1 MKQTITEFA
10 KKVGADGIGFAPVS
24 RFGENSVIKEIMPE
38 AKTVIG
44 LLFRVLRGA
53 YRGIEE
59 GSTYYQYSTM
69 GVEALEEN
77 VMPMVSLRVASLL
90 EEEGF
95 LALPQRRIQ
104 TVMAED
110 NDVNPE
116 VNYNAIYRGV
126 KKELQMDFDEA
137 AVLTG
142 LGERG
147 LHGKVLN
154 EEYGPFIRYCFIL
167 TDAEIEADEVKT
179 PSLCDKCGKCVAAC
193 PGKAIDK
200 DGNVD
205 NWRCSVYYN
214 GANGTKNPFMPPHA
228 FEDFDD
234 RLEIIAGEA
243 EITPERAKE
252 ILDAIHFYPA
262 IKHNYTPS
270 ICGRACDMAC
280 YIHLEE
286 KGVLKKKFNTPF
298 RKREEWR
305 FDLNDF
311 R

>member
-110 NDVNPE
+110 DDVNPE
-116 VNYNAIYRGV
+116 VNYNLIYRGV

-167 TDAEIEADEVKT
+167 TDAEIEADEVKAPT
-179 PSLCDKCGKCVAAC
+179 LCDKTC
-193 PGKAIDK
+193 
-200 DGNVD
+200 
-205 NWRCSVYYN
+205 
-214 GANGTKNPFMPPHA
+214 
-228 FEDFDD
+228 
-234 RLEIIAGEA
+234 
-243 EITPERAKE
+243 
-252 ILDAIHFYPA
+252 
-262 IKHNYTPS
+262 
-270 ICGRACDMAC
+270 
-280 YIHLEE
+280 
-286 KGVLKKKFNTPF
+286 
-298 RKREEWR
+298 
-305 FDLNDF
+305 
-311 R
+311 

>member
-24 RFGENSVIKEIMPE
+24 RFGENSLIKEIMPE

-77 VMPMVSLRVASLL
+77 VMPMVSLRVAALL

-110 NDVNPE
+110 DDVNPE

-179 PSLCDKCGKCVAAC
+179 PTLCDKCGKCVAAC

>member
-1 MKQTITEFA
+1 MKQAITEFA

-110 NDVNPE
+110 DDVNPE

-179 PSLCDKCGKCVAAC
+179 PTLCDKCGKCVAAC

-228 FEDFDD
+228 FADFDD

-262 IKHNYTPS
+262 IKHSYTPS